1 MQAASHHLTR
11 VISHGMG
18 AEPVIS
24 DWPALTSAEVARVL
38 HHYPEVGQPLRL
50 EWHSPRPFSA
60 ACVMQTASGPVIVKR
75 HHARVRDVV
84 ALGEEHRFV
93 AHLQANGL
101 PVSPALAT
109 AEGATA
115 LADEY
120 WTYEVFPLA
129 PGVDLY
135 REAMSWTPFS
145 SGQHA
150 HSAGRM
156 LARLHQASAGYD
168 APARPARPLVSSF
181 TIFSQEDPVRPLQ
194 AYIEQRP
201 AIADYL
207 ENRPWR
213 GEVAQHLLP
222 WHAGLKPYLDE
233 FAPLWT
239 HNDWHASN
247 LLWSDATEQAQ
258 VQTVLDFGL
267 CDRTCALHDLAT
279 AIERNIVEWLA
290 IPQRQVQLVH
300 LDLLDAML
308 DGYASVLPLNARQTR
323 ALAALLPLV
332 HAEFA
337 LAELDYFHG
346 VTQSPQNASLAYD
359 TYFLGHAA
367 WFHTSEGQRLLTH
380 LQRRADALEHKPDSA
395 SAAVN
400 QAAR

>member
-1 MQAASHHLTR
+1 MEAASHHLTR

-18 AEPVIS
+18 ADPVIS

-38 HHYPEVGQPLRL
+38 HHYPEAGKPLRL

-60 ACVMQTASGPVIVKR
+60 ACVMHTDAGEIIVKR
-75 HHARVRDVV
+75 HHVRVRDIA

-93 AHLQANGL
+93 AHLHARGL
-101 PVSPALAT
+101 PVGT
-109 AEGATA
+109 AMQTEDGATA
-115 LADEY
+115 LADEH

-135 REAMSWTPFS
+135 RDAMSWTPFS
-145 SGQHA
+145 SGAHA
-150 HSAGRM
+150 WSAGRM
-156 LARLHQASAGYD
+156 LARLHIASEGYD
-168 APARPARPLVSSF
+168 APARAARPLISSF
-181 TIFSQEDPVRPLQ
+181 TIFSQEDAVRPLQ

-207 ENRPWR
+207 RERPWR

-222 WHAGLKPYLDE
+222 FHAQLKPYLDE
-233 FAPLWT
+233 LAPLWT

-247 LLWSDATEQAQ
+247 LLWSDATPQAQ
-258 VQTVLDFGL
+258 AHTVLDFGL
-267 CDRTCALHDLAT
+267 SDRTCALHDLAT

-290 IPQRQVQLVH
+290 IPHRADQLIH

-308 DGYASVLPLNARQTR
+308 DGYASLLPLNARR
-323 ALAALLPLV
+323 LHALAALLPLV

-346 VTQSPQNASLAYD
+346 ITQSEQNASLAYD

-367 WFHTSEGQRLLTH
+367 WFNTREGQRLLDH
-380 LQRRADALEHKPDSA
+380 LRRRADALEK
-395 SAAVN
+395 
-400 QAAR
+400 

>member
-1 MQAASHHLTR
+1 MEAASHHLTR

-24 DWPALTSAEVARVL
+24 DWPALTSAEVARIL
-38 HHYPEVGQPLRL
+38 RHYPGVGQPLRL

-60 ACVMQTASGPVIVKR
+60 ACVMQTESGPIIVKR
-75 HHARVRDVV
+75 HHARVRDVA

-93 AHLQANGL
+93 AHLHAGGL
-101 PVSPALAT
+101 PVSTALPT

-115 LADEY
+115 LADDY
-120 WTYEVFPLA
+120 WTYEVFRLA

-135 REAMSWTPFS
+135 REAISWTPFTS
-145 SGQHA
+145 HA
-150 HSAGRM
+150 HARSAGHM
-156 LARLHQASAGYD
+156 LARLHLAAQGYD
-168 APARPARPLVSSF
+168 APARAARPLISSF
-181 TIFSQEDPVRPLQ
+181 SIFSQEDPVRPLQ

-201 AIADYL
+201 AISDYL
-207 ENRPWR
+207 ADRPWR

-222 WHAGLKPYLDE
+222 WHAALKPYLDE
-233 FAPLWT
+233 LVPLWT

-247 LLWSDATEQAQ
+247 LLWSDATPTAQ

-279 AIERNIVEWLA
+279 AIERNIVEWLS
-290 IPQRQVQLVH
+290 IPQRDVHLVH
-300 LDLLDAML
+300 LDLLDALL
-308 DGYASVLPLNARQTR
+308 DGYVALAPLTARQLR

-346 VTQSPQNASLAYD
+346 VTQSPMNASLAYD

-367 WFHTSEGQRLLTH
+367 WFHSAEGQRLLAH
-380 LQRRADALEHKPDSA
+380 LQGRADALEKS
-395 SAAVN
+395 
-400 QAAR
+400 

>member
-1 MQAASHHLTR
+1 MDAASHHLTR

-18 AEPVIS
+18 VEPVIS

-38 HHYPEVGQPLRL
+38 RHYPDVGQPLRL

-60 ACVMQTASGPVIVKR
+60 ACVMQTESGPIIVKR
-75 HHARVRDVV
+75 HHARVRDVA
-84 ALGEEHRFV
+84 ALAEEHRFV
-93 AHLQANGL
+93 AHLQARGL
-101 PVSPALAT
+101 PVSSALAT
-109 AEGATA
+109 PEGATA

-135 REAMSWTPFS
+135 REAMSWTPFTS
-145 SGQHA
+145 CAHA
-150 HSAGRM
+150 RSAGQM

-194 AYIEQRP
+194 HYIEQRP

-222 WHAGLKPYLDE
+222 WHAALKPYLDE
-233 FAPLWT
+233 FVPLWT

-247 LLWSDATEQAQ
+247 LLWSDATPEAQ

-290 IPQRQVQLVH
+290 IPQRAVQLVH

-308 DGYASVLPLNARQTR
+308 DGYAATVPLTARQMR

-337 LAELDYFHG
+337 LAELAYFHG
-346 VTQSPQNASLAYD
+346 VTRSANNAALAYD
-359 TYFLGHAA
+359 AYYLGHAA
-367 WFHTSEGQRLLTH
+367 WFNSTAGRALLARITA
-380 LQRRADALEHKPDSA
+380 RA
-395 SAAVN
+395 
-400 QAAR
+400 

>member
-1 MQAASHHLTR
+1 MEAASHHLTR

-18 AEPVIS
+18 VDPVIS
-24 DWPALTSAEVARVL
+24 DWPALTSAEVARIL
-38 HHYPEVGQPLRL
+38 RQYPGVGQPLRL

-60 ACVMQTASGPVIVKR
+60 ACVMQTDSGAIIVKR
-75 HHARVRDVV
+75 HHARVRDLA
-84 ALGEEHRFV
+84 ALAEEHRFV
-93 AHLQANGL
+93 AHLHARGL

-109 AEGATA
+109 ADGATA
-115 LADEY
+115 LADDY

-129 PGVDLY
+129 AGLDLY
-135 REAMSWTPFS
+135 REALSWTPFCS
-145 SGQHA
+145 SGHA
-150 HSAGRM
+150 RSAGQM
-156 LARLHQASAGYD
+156 LARLHQAAQGFE
-168 APARPARPLVSSF
+168 APARAARPLISSF

-201 AIADYL
+201 AIAEYL
-207 ENRPWR
+207 EGRPWR

-222 WHAGLKPYLDE
+222 WHDALKPYLDE
-233 FAPLWT
+233 LVPLWT

-247 LLWSDATEQAQ
+247 LLWSDDSPSAQ

-290 IPQRQVQLVH
+290 MGQRQTQLVH
-300 LDLLDAML
+300 LDQLDALL
-308 DGYASVLPLNARQTR
+308 DGYLDITPLTARQLR

-359 TYFLGHAA
+359 SYFLGHAA
-367 WFHTSEGQRLLTH
+367 WFHSAEGQRLLAH
-380 LQRRADALEHKPDSA
+380 LQQRAALLER
-395 SAAVN
+395 N
-400 QAAR
+400 

>member
-1 MQAASHHLTR
+1 MEAASHHLTR

-18 AEPVIS
+18 VEPVIS

-38 HHYPEVGQPLRL
+38 KHYPEVGKPLRL

-60 ACVMQTASGPVIVKR
+60 ACVMQTENGEIVVKR
-75 HHARVRDVV
+75 HHVRVRDIA
-84 ALGEEHRFV
+84 ALAEEHSFI
-93 AHLQANGL
+93 AHLHARGL
-101 PVSPALAT
+101 PVSIALQT
-109 AEGATA
+109 DDGATA
-115 LADEY
+115 LADEH
-120 WTYEVFPLA
+120 WTYEVFRLA

-135 REAMSWTPFS
+135 RDAMSWTQFS
-145 SGQHA
+145 SSAHA
-150 HSAGRM
+150 YSAGSM
-156 LARLHQASAGYD
+156 LARLHLASRGYD
-168 APARPARPLVSSF
+168 APARAARPLISSF

-207 ENRPWR
+207 AERGWR

-222 WHAGLKPYLDE
+222 FHAQLKPYLDE
-233 FAPLWT
+233 MVPLWT

-247 LLWSDATEQAQ
+247 LLWSDASPKAEA
-258 VQTVLDFGL
+258 VSVLDFGL

-279 AIERNIVEWLA
+279 AIERNMVEWLA
-290 IPQRQVQLVH
+290 IPDSNDGSAPLIH
-300 LDLLDAML
+300 LDLLDALL
-308 DGYASVLPLNARQTR
+308 DGYHSQLPLSSRQLH

-346 VTQSPQNASLAYD
+346 VTQSQQNAALAYD

-367 WFHTSEGQRLLTH
+367 WFNTAQGQQLLDH
-380 LQRRADALEHKPDSA
+380 LRRRGDSLK
-395 SAAVN
+395 
-400 QAAR
+400 

>member
-1 MQAASHHLTR
+1 MEAASHHLTR

-18 AEPVIS
+18 TEPVIS

-38 HHYPEVGQPLRL
+38 RHYPGAGQPQRL

-60 ACVMQTASGPVIVKR
+60 ACVMHTDAGEIFIKR
-75 HHARVRDVV
+75 HHVRVRDIA
-84 ALGEEHRFV
+84 ALDEEHRFV
-93 AHLQANGL
+93 AHLHARGL
-101 PVSPALAT
+101 PVSTALPT
-109 AEGATA
+109 QDGATA
-115 LADEY
+115 LADEH
-120 WTYEVFPLA
+120 WTYEVFWLA

-135 REAMSWTPFS
+135 RDAMSWTPFS
-145 SGQHA
+145 SAAHA
-150 HSAGRM
+150 RSAGRM
-156 LARLHQASAGYD
+156 LARLHQAAQGYD
-168 APARPARPLVSSF
+168 APARAARPLISSF

-207 ENRPWR
+207 AGRPWR

-222 WHAGLKPYLDE
+222 FHAQLKPYLDE
-233 FAPLWT
+233 MAPLWT

-247 LLWSDATEQAQ
+247 LLWSDATPQAEAH
-258 VQTVLDFGL
+258 TVLDFGL
-267 CDRTCALHDLAT
+267 SNRSCALHDLAT

-290 IPQRQVQLVH
+290 IPQRAGELIH
-300 LDLLDAML
+300 FDLLDAML
-308 DGYASVLPLNARQTR
+308 DGYASQLPLRARQLH

-346 VTQSPQNASLAYD
+346 VTHSQQNAALAYD

-367 WFHTSEGQRLLTH
+367 WFNTPEGQGLLNH
-380 LQRRADALEHKPDSA
+380 LRRRADTLG
-395 SAAVN
+395 
-400 QAAR
+400 

>member
-1 MQAASHHLTR
+1 MEAASHHLTR

-24 DWPALTSAEVARVL
+24 DWPALTSAEVARIL
-38 HHYPEVGQPLRL
+38 RHYPGVGQPLRL

-60 ACVMQTASGPVIVKR
+60 ACVMQTESGPIIVKR
-75 HHARVRDVV
+75 HHARVRDVA

-93 AHLQANGL
+93 AHLHAGGL
-101 PVSPALAT
+101 PVSTALPT

-115 LADEY
+115 LADDY
-120 WTYEVFPLA
+120 WTYEVFRLA

-135 REAMSWTPFS
+135 REAISWTPFTS
-145 SGQHA
+145 HA
-150 HSAGRM
+150 HARSAGHM
-156 LARLHQASAGYD
+156 LARLHLAAQGYD
-168 APARPARPLVSSF
+168 APARAARPLISSF
-181 TIFSQEDPVRPLQ
+181 SIFSQEDPVRPLQ

-201 AIADYL
+201 AISDYL
-207 ENRPWR
+207 ADRPWR

-222 WHAGLKPYLDE
+222 WHATLKPYLDE
-233 FAPLWT
+233 LVPLWT

-247 LLWSDATEQAQ
+247 LLWSDATPTAQ

-279 AIERNIVEWLA
+279 AIERNIVEWLS
-290 IPQRQVQLVH
+290 IPQRDVHLVH
-300 LDLLDAML
+300 LDLLDALL
-308 DGYASVLPLNARQTR
+308 DGYVALAPLTARQLR

-346 VTQSPQNASLAYD
+346 VTQSPMNASLAYD

-367 WFHTSEGQRLLTH
+367 WFHSAEGQRLLAH
-380 LQRRADALEHKPDSA
+380 LQGRADALEKS
-395 SAAVN
+395 
-400 QAAR
+400 

>member
-1 MQAASHHLTR
+1 MEAASHHLTR

-24 DWPALTSAEVARVL
+24 DWPALTSAEVARIL
-38 HHYPEVGQPLRL
+38 RHYPGVGQPLRL

-60 ACVMQTASGPVIVKR
+60 ACVMQTESGPIIVKR
-75 HHARVRDVV
+75 HHARVRDVA

-93 AHLQANGL
+93 AHLHAGGL
-101 PVSPALAT
+101 PVSTALPT

-115 LADEY
+115 LADDY
-120 WTYEVFPLA
+120 WTYEVFRLA

-135 REAMSWTPFS
+135 REAISWTPFTS
-145 SGQHA
+145 HA
-150 HSAGRM
+150 HARSAGHM
-156 LARLHQASAGYD
+156 LARLHLAAQGYD
-168 APARPARPLVSSF
+168 APARAARPLISSF
-181 TIFSQEDPVRPLQ
+181 SIFSQEDPVRPLQ

-201 AIADYL
+201 AISDYL
-207 ENRPWR
+207 ADRPWR

-222 WHAGLKPYLDE
+222 WHAALKPYLDE
-233 FAPLWT
+233 LVPLWT

-247 LLWSDATEQAQ
+247 LLWSDATPAAQ

-279 AIERNIVEWLA
+279 AIERNIVEWLS
-290 IPQRQVQLVH
+290 IPQRDVHLVH
-300 LDLLDAML
+300 LDLLDALL
-308 DGYASVLPLNARQTR
+308 DGYVALAPLTARQLR

-346 VTQSPQNASLAYD
+346 VTQSPMNASLAYD

-367 WFHTSEGQRLLTH
+367 WFHSAEGQRLLAH
-380 LQRRADALEHKPDSA
+380 LQGRADALEKS
-395 SAAVN
+395 
-400 QAAR
+400 

>member
-1 MQAASHHLTR
+1 MEAASHHLTR

-18 AEPVIS
+18 TEPVIS

-38 HHYPEVGQPLRL
+38 KRYPEAGKPLRL

-60 ACVMQTASGPVIVKR
+60 ACVMHADTGAIVVKR
-75 HHARVRDVV
+75 HHVRVRDVA
-84 ALGEEHRFV
+84 ALMEEHGFA
-93 AHLQANGL
+93 AHLQAHGL
-101 PVSPALAT
+101 PVSTALLT
-109 AEGATA
+109 DDGASA
-115 LADEY
+115 LADEH
-120 WTYEVFPLA
+120 WTYEVFRLA

-135 REAMSWTPFS
+135 RDAVSWTPFS
-145 SGQHA
+145 SAAHA

-156 LARLHQASAGYD
+156 LARLHLAAEGYD
-168 APARPARPLVSSF
+168 APPRAARPLISSF

-194 AYIEQRP
+194 AYIAQRP

-207 ENRPWR
+207 AERPWR

-222 WHAGLKPYLDE
+222 FHAQLKPYLDE
-233 FAPLWT
+233 MAPLWT

-247 LLWSDATEQAQ
+247 LLWSDASPQAQ
-258 VQTVLDFGL
+258 AVSVLDFGL
-267 CDRTCALHDLAT
+267 SDRTCALHDLAT

-290 IPQRQVQLVH
+290 IPHRAERLIH

-308 DGYASVLPLNARQTR
+308 DGYASLLPLSARQLQ

-346 VTQSPQNASLAYD
+346 VTQSAQNAALAYE

-367 WFHTSEGQRLLTH
+367 WFNTPEGQRLLGH
-380 LQRRADALEHKPDSA
+380 LRRRADGAD
-395 SAAVN
+395 
-400 QAAR
+400 